1 MEIKVVPVI
10 PMEVIFFQNSVRKGK
25 KSNRLQRKLVKWE
38 AQFID
43 FVGGVA
49 VRAYKGVSMEWRFD
63 KVEHETDDVFE
74 FDNFDVRTLITR
86 YLETI
91 RQFLGILSN
100 AFADEKNIIPGEEL
114 NKSLRRAM
122 DVNGVVGLCLK
133 LDKDVAF
140 PVLAFEVVV
149 GKAD

>member
-1 MEIKVVPVI
+1 
-10 PMEVIFFQNSVRKGK
+10 
-25 KSNRLQRKLVKWE
+25 
-38 AQFID
+38 
-43 FVGGVA
+43 
-49 VRAYKGVSMEWRFD
+49 MEWRFD

-74 FDNFDVRTLITR
+74 FDDFDVRTLITR
-86 YLETI
+86 HLETI